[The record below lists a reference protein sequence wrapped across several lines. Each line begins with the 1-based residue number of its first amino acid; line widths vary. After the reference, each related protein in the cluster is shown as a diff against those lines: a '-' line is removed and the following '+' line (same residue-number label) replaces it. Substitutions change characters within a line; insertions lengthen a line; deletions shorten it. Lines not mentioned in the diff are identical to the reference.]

1 MKKKH
6 TTLILIATTL
16 VLLLLNPIGSAL
28 ADNAPNLEIVNLSG
42 VSYVF
47 SYAQLLE
54 MPKTVVYA
62 ELYCDGALATYGNWS
77 GVLLSYLLT
86 QAQATPEVGSIQ
98 FVASD
103 GYRVA
108 IPINLAMQ
116 PQTIIA
122 YEKDGQP
129 LTEGLRLIIPGAKG
143 AAWIALI
150 TSITM
155 STSGADNPEGVS
167 VGGPKAN
174 SVPTQSSTTQT
185 PTSKQQTPQS
195 QPSTENSSS
204 IQKTAPTNVTHP
216 NQSTINPQITNQNLK
231 TQNVIVYLIG
241 ITCGISFTATAYLAL
256 MHKRRQ
262 TSKTN

>member
-6 TTLILIATTL
+6 TTLILIVTILA
-16 VLLLLNPIGSAL
+16 LLLLNPIETAL
-28 ADNAPNLEIVNLSG
+28 ADSAPKLEIVNLSG
-42 VSYVF
+42 TSYVF
-47 SYAQLLE
+47 SYDQLSE
-54 MPKTVVYA
+54 MPKTSVYA

-86 QAQATPEVGSIQ
+86 QAHATPEVGSIQ

-108 IPINLAMQ
+108 IPVSLAMQ
-116 PQTIIA
+116 PQIIIA

-129 LTEGLRLIIPGAKG
+129 LIEGLRLIIPGANG
-143 AAWIALI
+143 ASWIALI

-155 STSGADNPEGVS
+155 STSGADNPEDVS
-167 VGGPKAN
+167 VGTPKIN
-174 SVPTQSSTTQT
+174 NVPTQSSPTQT
-185 PTSKQQTPQS
+185 PTTKQETPQP

-204 IQKTAPTNVTHP
+204 FQKPTPTNTSQP
-216 NQSTINPQITNQNLK
+216 FQSTINSQEVNQSLNTPTIIIFL
-231 TQNVIVYLIG
+231 VG
-241 ITCGISFTATAYLAL
+241 FACAISFTATAYIAL

-262 TSKTN
+262 TTKTN